1 MTKEQIEQKALQ
13 LYPVK
18 HKTNKKGTG
27 DYDSN
32 LLRRKAYI
40 QGAMDVLSTPSPTQ
54 LSEKTDS

>member
-18 HKTNKKGTG
+18 HKLNKKGTG

-32 LLRRKAYI
+32 LPRRKAYI
-40 QGAMDVLSTPSPTQ
+40 QGALDVLEIIKQ
-54 LSEKTDS
+54 KKL